1 MNDDNIKFTENLKKI
16 LFQSS
21 KENKLFTAGNYWKFY
36 EKNIFRQVKN
46 NDISKFDLFVNVAS
60 FQEMEKEQVYNY
72 LSILE
77 KHLRKY
83 IFLCYVV
90 KEKKSYH

>member
-1 MNDDNIKFTENLKKI
+1 MNDDNKKFTENLKKLLI
-16 LFQSS
+16 QSS
-21 KENKLFTAGNYWKFY
+21 KENKLFTAGNYWEFY

-83 IFLCYVV
+83 VFLCYVV